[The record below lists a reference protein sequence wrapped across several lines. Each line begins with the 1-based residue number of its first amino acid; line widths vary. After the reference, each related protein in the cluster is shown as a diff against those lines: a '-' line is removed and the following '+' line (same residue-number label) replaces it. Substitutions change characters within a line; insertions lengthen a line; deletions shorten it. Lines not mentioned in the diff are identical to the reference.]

1 MLMNNVVNE
10 ASNGVNAVI
19 TRREDGAMRRK
30 TTWLDLTFT
39 WITRAIFVWLVLW
52 GFLVYLRYEWMMW

>member
-10 ASNGVNAVI
+10 AGSGGTTA
-19 TRREDGAMRRK
+19 TTAREDGVKNRDP
-30 TTWLDLTFT
+30 LVSLVFT
-39 WITRAIFVWLVLW
+39 WFTRAIFTWLVLW